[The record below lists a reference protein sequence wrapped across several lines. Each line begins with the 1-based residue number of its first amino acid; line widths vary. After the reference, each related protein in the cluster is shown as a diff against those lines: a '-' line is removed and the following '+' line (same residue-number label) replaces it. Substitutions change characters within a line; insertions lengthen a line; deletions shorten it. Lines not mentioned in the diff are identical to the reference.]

1 MQETEDKQK
10 IALPENISVKDFAKL
25 LNKNVSEIIAVLM
38 QNGFLA
44 TINESLDLETA
55 TIVAYDLGFEVELQ
69 NEETSEDDSASRNG
83 DLNTLIKNSIEDEKQ
98 LKPRPPIVTIL
109 GHVDHGKTTLLDTI
123 RKTKVVD
130 QESGGIT
137 QHITAYQVVI
147 KNRKITFV
155 DTPGHEAFEKMRSR
169 GAHISDIA
177 IVIIDACDG
186 VKPQTK
192 EVIEKVLKNNI
203 PFLVCLNKIDK
214 PEANPERVKGQLAE
228 LNVLVEGWGGK
239 VPLVEISAKENKNID
254 ELLETILLVADIEDF
269 KANPEAK
276 AVGLVLESHLDKN
289 RGPVATLIVKN
300 GTLNVCDYVIAGRE
314 SGKIKLIEDYKGER
328 IKEATP
334 STPVTVLGFN
344 NLPEAGSIFQT
355 KIKLKNCKK
364 SQEEEGLQTSIK
376 KSRSPLKRIEKSLK
390 KEQYKKL
397 NIVLKADTQGS
408 LEALEQILST
418 LVASDVVVKIV
429 KSGVGQIAES
439 DLMMAKISDA
449 LLYGFR
455 VNSNSSAKE
464 AEDQTKVKPRI
475 FDVIYHLIENIKE
488 EMEKNVTMEEVRVDH
503 GTIKILAV
511 FKTGKKDMIVGGKI
525 TEGKLVK
532 GDFVD
537 IIREDEVVG
546 KGKIVEMKQG
556 KENVEESLEGDE
568 CGMSFEPIG
577 SFNKIKEGDKL
588 AAYALEVQT
597 KTID

>member
-1 MQETEDKQK
+1 MQEEAEKKK
-10 IALPENISVKDFAKL
+10 IALPENISVKEFAKL
-25 LNKNVSEIIAVLM
+25 TGKTVSEVIAVLM

-44 TINESLDLETA
+44 TINESLDSETA
-55 TIVAYDLGFEVELQ
+55 TIVAYDLGFEIETQ
-69 NEETSEDDSASRNG
+69 IENENKESERDS
-83 DLNTLIKNSIEDEKQ
+83 DLNAIIRKDTADEDQ
-98 LKPRPPIVTIL
+98 LENRPPIVTIL

-137 QHITAYQVVI
+137 QHITAYQVMI
-147 KNRKITFV
+147 KNKKITFV

-177 IVIIDACDG
+177 IIIIDACDG

-254 ELLETILLVADIEDF
+254 ELLETILLVAEIEDF
-269 KANPEAK
+269 KANPKAK

-300 GTLNVCDYVIAGRE
+300 GTLNICDFVVAGRE
-314 SGKIKLIEDYKGER
+314 SGRIKLIEDYKGEK
-328 IKEATP
+328 IKEAAP
-334 STPVTVLGFN
+334 STPITVLGFE

-355 KIKLKNCKK
+355 KIKTRNCKK
-364 SQEEEGLQTSIK
+364 ANEWESIQAK
-376 KSRSPLKRIEKSLK
+376 ENRSRSPLKRIEKSLK

-397 NIVLKADTQGS
+397 NVVVKADTQGS
-408 LEALEQILST
+408 LEALEQILNT
-418 LVASDVVVKIV
+418 LIASDVMIKIV
-429 KSGVGQIAES
+429 KSGVGQITES
-439 DLMMAKISDA
+439 DLVMAKISDA
-449 LLYGFR
+449 ILYGFR
-455 VNSNSSAKE
+455 VNANASAKE
-464 AEDQTKVKPRI
+464 AEDQTKVKPKI
-475 FDVIYHLIENIKE
+475 FDVIYHLVEDIKN
-488 EMEKNVTMEEVRVDH
+488 EMEKNVTIEEVRVDR
-503 GTIKILAV
+503 GTVKILAI
-511 FKTGKKDMIVGGKI
+511 FKTGKKDMIIGGRI
-525 TEGKLVK
+525 LEGKLAK

-537 IIREDEVVG
+537 IIRNEENIG
-546 KGKIVEMKQG
+546 SGKIVEIKKG
-556 KENVEESLEGDE
+556 KEGVEEAVEGDE
-568 CGMSFEPIG
+568 CGMSFESTG
-577 SFNKIKEGDKL
+577 NFNKIKEGDKL
-588 AAYALEVQT
+588 LVYALENQT